1 MTEVSAGT
9 IKANIIL
16 DPKLTPAQKQVAL
29 QVAKKYIGEMNSK
42 GESYSKSHTREFEGK
57 IKSELQRRIDI
68 DISVKIKCCWSISIS
83 ITISWDK

>member
-1 MTEVSAGT
+1 MTEVSAGST
-9 IKANIIL
+9 KAKIIL

-57 IKSELQRRIDI
+57 IKSDLQRRLEIGI
-68 DISVKIKCCWSISIS
+68 EVEVGCCPWYIE
-83 ITISWDK
+83 ITITIKW